1 MVDRPFFGGAVYTYI
16 HIYIVIR
23 ADNTLLQSPPPPIFS
38 RGRGRATRA
47 RASLSDFLPSALLPL
62 FHIIYIRV
70 AVPLTSSPLGIPIRK
85 RHLRRDTSDFGGAC
99 EGHAVRMS
107 RRGRQMLDRAT
118 PYSERNECRRTLGP
132 LAARWL
138 SFDCFLKNAIGKL
151 K

>member
-85 RHLRRDTSDFGGAC
+85 RICAAIRAISAVLARGTRCECRDEADRCWTEQPLIRKGTNA
-99 EGHAVRMS
+99 EGHSAPS
-107 RRGRQMLDRAT
+107 QRGG
-118 PYSERNECRRTLGP
+118 CRLIV
-132 LAARWL
+132 
-138 SFDCFLKNAIGKL
+138 F
-151 K
+151 